1 MVAAPISQDAGMI
14 EREEN
19 PRKESVIQEPMVPDN
34 VADPAQDPNNQGED
48 EFEEAELERPDFEEK
63 AGQAGQLGHTD
74 QPAKDATKEKF
85 QKDAAGLRKA
95 ADDPAD
101 DYQEDQ
107 EQDLE
112 DHGGE
117 VEDADDLE
125 PVRGAKGHAEGVGKK
140 DDYY

>member
-1 MVAAPISQDAGMI
+1 MAAAQLGHAGMI

-19 PRKESVIQEPMVPDN
+19 SLPRKESVIQEPMVPGDA
-34 VADPAQDPNNQGED
+34 ADPAQDPNNQGED

-63 AGQAGQLGHTD
+63 AGQAKLGHTD
-74 QPAKDATKEKF
+74 QPAKDPTKEKIP
-85 QKDAAGLRKA
+85 KNAARLRKP
-95 ADDPAD
+95 ADDLMD

-112 DHGGE
+112 DHAGE
-117 VEDADDLE
+117 VEDPDDLE
-125 PVRGAKGHAEGVGKK
+125 PARGAKGHAEGDGKK